1 MKQIDLSKFLKAGAN
16 QIQLRQS
23 PSGELPVLLSGVY
36 WLPASKP
43 ASVPAHP
50 DPLEIN
56 LQYDRTALAVNDQ
69 LNCTV
74 TVKNNTGQVVN
85 MAIVDL
91 GIPPGFDADTTAFET
106 MQQNGQIEKHEV
118 TGNQVILYLR
128 QLSNETPFQ
137 FTCAFRAKYPLR
149 VQTPTSAAYEYY
161 QPQNRAE
168 SKPVILQAIGNQA
181 GCPK

>member
-1 MKQIDLSKFLKAGAN
+1 MDRLAN
-16 QIQLRQS
+16 CPARFPLVTPRFS
-23 PSGELPVLLSGVY
+23 PTSRRVSARHSYARWFRSLA
-36 WLPASKP
+36 PAQ
-43 ASVPAHP
+43 P

-56 LQYDRTALAVNDQ
+56 LQYDRTTLAVNDQ

-74 TVKNNTGQVVN
+74 TVKNNTGQGIN

-91 GIPPGFDADTTAFET
+91 GIPPGFDVEATAFET
-106 MQQNGQIEKHEV
+106 MQENGQIEKHEV

-128 QLSNETPFQ
+128 QLSDETPFQ

-168 SKPVILQAIGNQA
+168 SKPVTLQAN
-181 GCPK
+181 KN